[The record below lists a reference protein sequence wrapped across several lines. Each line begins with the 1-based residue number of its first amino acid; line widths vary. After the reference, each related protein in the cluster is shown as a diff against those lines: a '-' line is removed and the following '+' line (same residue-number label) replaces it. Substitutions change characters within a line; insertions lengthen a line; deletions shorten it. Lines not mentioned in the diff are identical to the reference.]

1 MNLVAKYKKSSSKK
15 SVIFL
20 LISVI
25 LIVIFANLLPKIQV
39 YMKRSEA
46 AALISFPN
54 DHKSHPNYNAEWWY
68 LNLLVRT
75 ERTDRKIDS
84 YIKNLGYVLSFSRIA
99 NRNGL
104 LNSRFDKSAKSF
116 SEETDTGG
124 TLTVSLI
131 DSKYLFV
138 YYNNGS
144 NYATLEEKP
153 PGTDGKKWYNLTG
166 KTDQIGSFSLV
177 LKERTLSNSPLLWGG
192 STGNC
197 QGKISVFS
205 ENDTFYY
212 SIPDLD
218 ITGTITDIDGLRR
231 NVKNGKAWI
240 DHQWFNSSP
249 PADWKGHYWTSFH
262 FTHINDLYNSTT
274 PDQAVGF
281 VTQIYTSGSKY
292 TYWVKRDSDG
302 TNQCG
307 EDANITINSYGS
319 TNYPSSW
326 KVELKKS
333 GVSFLEATGNSF
345 SDNQILRTPIGPLME
360 ASSYY
365 SGKRNGDNFTGLGFF
380 ETHLTKP
387 Q

>member
-1 MNLVAKYKKSSSKK
+1 
-15 SVIFL
+15 
-20 LISVI
+20 
-25 LIVIFANLLPKIQV
+25 
-39 YMKRSEA
+39 MKRSEA